1 MLFLKYQSPME
12 ELEKVPTELNGYAT
26 VKEEQQHELAS
37 TPRPSVSSCIC
48 SRTWPSQPSLGGE
61 ALGLRRLCA
70 PGEGNA
76 RAREQEWVGW
86 GTGRRE
92 GIGDFGYDI

>member
-1 MLFLKYQSPME
+1 ME

-61 ALGLRRLCA
+61 TPLVLQTLYATVQ
-70 PGEGNA
+70 GNA
-76 RAREQEWVGW
+76 RARKQEWVGW
-86 GTGRRE
+86 EAGQGRV
-92 GIGDFGYDI
+92 